1 MTVDMSCF
9 DEVISPMFSDE
20 IIKEGVLLIEKRLL
34 LWYNQIIDFNIA
46 KLITSI
52 VLIRGDA
59 V

>member
-1 MTVDMSCF
+1 
-9 DEVISPMFSDE
+9 MFSDE